1 MKHLTTLLLTLLVL
15 GGCSDHDS
23 DTQPP
28 LIVPEGSVS
37 ACRIVDALTGEEKC
51 EVYNSGLVCN
61 FKSKRD
67 NWHSKV
73 TERLMLL
80 NITDKRVYVY
90 TKDLPRYMRSNKI
103 IVSDLIETPNQKYY
117 RWRDDIGCMDEKGRT
132 CGDTI
137 FPALHRETLVYSD
150 LYGELTCNESS
161 AEHVKY
167 EIDNQE
173 EILSQKNEQKER
185 EAERQLE
192 EKRLRADEQLKK
204 NKI

>member
-117 RWRDDIGCMDEKGRT
+117 RWRDDIGCMDE
-132 CGDTI
+132 
-137 FPALHRETLVYSD
+137 
-150 LYGELTCNESS
+150 LTCNESS